1 MFFHF
6 LKKASDDEED
16 QGIRRSGRSRKN
28 VDYTFREFEEDIT
41 SAVENDKKRFK
52 GEEVNGEDQGLL
64 YSKPAYETG
73 RLLGTGQ
80 RNTRRSRRLMDLDYE
95 SDSESR
101 TSGYEC
107 EGNSDEESQQS
118 STWHGNLRR
127 KRRIINEDDED
138 DGSNHDVGNENTK
151 DLKVTETAQEGE
163 CDNVTEGDGSV
174 AKAGESVV
182 DKKQDSEERTEEKP
196 DGKEEKTLEE
206 NKHVTSEKA
215 ASLEKES
222 KAVVTTTTTSPP
234 SQNAPPLGNK
244 IQPHS
249 RIATVAPVARNPP
262 VANVKNYRTPPDYPP
277 EGVFPHPP
285 NFDILK
291 AQLPTKQAP
300 NYLTPNFEA
309 SNVAASNIPG
319 NNFTGAGN
327 LHSNSAPGVLH
338 GGPSFP
344 GAQQVPNVRT
354 NFGGPALAGP
364 TAGGPSFPG
373 TNFNFPKTNF
383 GGQGGTNFGGSFV
396 GGMNNFGPGV
406 GANFGGTSN
415 FGRNNATV
423 SGMGDFSGMKSPPHT
438 QSVPGS
444 IWGGQNDFNNMY
456 SYQQFPQQSGTSQV
470 AISAPVKTQTL
481 PPPYPSG
488 TQFVGNRQ
496 YGGYNQQISAN
507 SNIQSNYISPQQSGN
522 FPDANFF
529 PAPPQQPPPPYT
541 ASSSQN
547 ANFYANTSQEG
558 GSLSGNQWTYPEGYG
573 YYPAQGS
580 TTGQSF

>member
-1 MFFHF
+1 
-6 LKKASDDEED
+6 
-16 QGIRRSGRSRKN
+16 
-28 VDYTFREFEEDIT
+28 
-41 SAVENDKKRFK
+41 
-52 GEEVNGEDQGLL
+52 
-64 YSKPAYETG
+64 
-73 RLLGTGQ
+73 
-80 RNTRRSRRLMDLDYE
+80 MDLDYE

-101 TSGYEC
+101 TSGYEY
-107 EGNSDEESQQS
+107 EGNSEEESQQS

-138 DGSNHDVGNENTK
+138 DGSNNDVGNENTK
-151 DLKVTETAQEGE
+151 DLKVTETGQEAE
-163 CDNVTEGDGSV
+163 CDNVKEAEGSD
-174 AKAGESVV
+174 AKAVESVV
-182 DKKQDSEERTEEKP
+182 DKKQDSDYRTEEKP

-206 NKHVTSEKA
+206 NKNATSEKA

-222 KAVVTTTTTSPP
+222 KAVVNTTATSAP
-234 SQNAPPLGNK
+234 SQNAAPLGNK
-244 IQPHS
+244 IHPHS

-285 NFDILK
+285 NFDMLK

-300 NYLTPNFEA
+300 NYLTPNFGA
-309 SNVAASNIPG
+309 SNVATSNIPG
-319 NNFTGAGN
+319 NNFTEAGN
-327 LHSNSAPGVLH
+327 LHSNSAPGVLQ

-354 NFGGPALAGP
+354 NFGGA
-364 TAGGPSFPG
+364 SFPG
-373 TNFNFPKTNF
+373 TNFNFPNTNF
-383 GGQGGTNFGGSFV
+383 GGQGGTNLGGSFV

-406 GANFGGTSN
+406 GANFGGASN

-423 SGMGDFSGMKSPPHT
+423 SGMGDFSGMKSRPHT

-444 IWGGQNDFNNMY
+444 IWGGQNDFNSMY
-456 SYQQFPQQSGTSQV
+456 NYQQFLQQSGTTPV
-470 AISAPVKTQTL
+470 ALSAPAKTQTL

-488 TQFVGNRQ
+488 GQFVGNRQ
-496 YGGYNQQISAN
+496 YGGYNQQVSAN
-507 SNIQSNYISPQQSGN
+507 SNIQSNYMSPQQSGN

-541 ASSSQN
+541 ANSSQN

-558 GSLSGNQWTYPEGYG
+558 GSLAGNQWTYPEGYG

-580 TTGQSF
+580 TAGQSF